1 MASRVAMFNTKVA
14 LKDAQSALADMK
26 NVAAEAAAG
35 AGKMAMDMIKAQA
48 QAEADKRAADDKANW
63 GPRKDKI
70 LAGKV
75 IGAMQPYHLALM
87 RAQKAGM
94 AAKMK
99 ADATIEGAKLT
110 VKKDEEFAAT
120 AQRAQAG
127 GHTYEANQFM
137 MMAHGLMNIAQ
148 QQQGWAAKF
157 QKTAEQQGGGA
168 IGFAIQEGGMAAA
181 LAPVISLNDPME
193 LPGALL
199 QKDAHRGSQKKA
211 LLH

>member
-1 MASRVAMFNTKVA
+1 
-14 LKDAQSALADMK
+14 
-26 NVAAEAAAG
+26 
-35 AGKMAMDMIKAQA
+35 
-48 QAEADKRAADDKANW
+48 
-63 GPRKDKI
+63 
-70 LAGKV
+70 
-75 IGAMQPYHLALM
+75 
-87 RAQKAGM
+87 
-94 AAKMK
+94 MK
-99 ADATIEGAKLT
+99 ADATIYGAMET
-110 VKKDEEFAAT
+110 VKKAEGLASK
-120 AQRAQAG
+120 AQALQAG
-127 GHTYEANQFM
+127 GHPYEANQFM
-137 MMAHGLMNIAQ
+137 IMAHGLMNIAQ